1 MKTIF
6 SVFNV
11 LIAIA
16 AGALVFLGYVFPDL
30 LGEFRTLLL
39 HWAIILAGFALL
51 VGILNLFQVH
61 WNKVRTRQPNA
72 VYSAILLVALVIT
85 LLVVSISGPVSQWS
99 LWIYNNFQ
107 VPVEISLLAVMAIV
121 LAYVAARLVRQRT
134 TWYTTLFL
142 VTVVLVLLGTA
153 PIYLIGDV
161 PLLSS
166 IRAFLTDVLAVAGA
180 RGLLL
185 GVALGTIAAGL
196 RILMGADRPY
206 GG

>member
-1 MKTIF
+1 MKTIY

-11 LIAIA
+11 LVAIC
-16 AGALVFLGYVFPDL
+16 AGVLVLLGYIFPDL
-30 LGEFRTLLL
+30 LGSVRAVLL
-39 HWAIILAGFALL
+39 HWAIILAAFALL
-51 VGILNLFQVH
+51 IGIVNLFQVH
-61 WNKVRTRQPNA
+61 WSKVHTKQPNA
-72 VYSAILLVALVIT
+72 AYSAILLIALLVT
-85 LLVVSISGPVSQWS
+85 LLVGSISGPVSQWT

-161 PLLSS
+161 PILST
-166 IRAFLTDVLAVAGA
+166 IRSFLADVLAVAGA

>member
-11 LIAIA
+11 MIAIA
-16 AGALVFLGYVFPDL
+16 AGVVVFLGIIFPDL
-30 LGEFRTLLL
+30 LGSLRNLFL
-39 HWAIILAGFALL
+39 HWAIILAAFALL

-72 VYSAILLVALVIT
+72 AYSIILLGALVVT
-85 LLVVSISGPVSQWS
+85 LLVVSISGPVSEWS
-99 LWIYNNFQ
+99 VWIYNNLQ

-121 LAYVAARLVRQRT
+121 LAYVAARLVRKRT
-134 TWYTTLFL
+134 TWYTSLFL

-161 PLLSS
+161 ALLTN
-166 IRAFLTDVLAVAGA
+166 IRSFLTDVLAVAGA